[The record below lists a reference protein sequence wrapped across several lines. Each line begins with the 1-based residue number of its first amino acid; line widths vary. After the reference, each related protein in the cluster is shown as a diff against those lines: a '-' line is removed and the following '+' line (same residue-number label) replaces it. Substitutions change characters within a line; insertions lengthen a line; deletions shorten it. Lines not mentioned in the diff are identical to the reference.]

1 MKYIGLQQQIRRNNT
16 NSFLLLIAFPAL
28 LLGMFYIIIYFIAK
42 DNASEYP
49 GDNYP
54 TSLDHNA
61 LFFAAF
67 PFIVISVGIW
77 FLIAWA
83 GHAAF
88 IRLATGAKPLERK

>member
-1 MKYIGLQQQIRRNNT
+1 MKYTGLHQQIQRNNI
-16 NSFLLLIAFPAL
+16 NSFLLLIAFPVL

-42 DNASEYP
+42 DNATEYP

-54 TSLDHNA
+54 TSIDHNSM
-61 LFFAAF
+61 FF
-67 PFIVISVGIW
+67 SVAPIILIAVGVW

-88 IRLATGAKPLERK
+88 IRLATGAKPL